1 MQGTRSTRLKVEQG
15 VCHRATPQLVHLLDS
30 FMLARLCG
38 NIGFVEFEGEAIQ
51 VPALLAEH
59 RSIPTP
65 AYPDVS
71 T

>member
-1 MQGTRSTRLKVEQG
+1 MQDLSSTRLKGEQG
-15 VCHRATPQLVHLLDS
+15 MCHRVAPQPVNLLES

-51 VPALLAEH
+51 VTALLAEH
-59 RSIPTP
+59 RSIPTSYP
-65 AYPDVS
+65 AVS